1 MNQTAKH
8 IDTYLVFI
16 IEVDY
21 AMLTTSGCYACFAL
35 YDRTIIHNLFN
46 LRYVSK
52 TAVKT
57 IVMSEENLSSSENDG
72 RDVATL
78 SELFDKAFEQFN
90 NINKTD
96 EPTNSSKVQVLIV
109 NNYV

>member
-1 MNQTAKH
+1 MLVLRCTIVQSYITFLIFVTYQT
-8 IDTYLVFI
+8 
-16 IEVDY
+16 
-21 AMLTTSGCYACFAL
+21 
-35 YDRTIIHNLFN
+35 
-46 LRYVSK
+46 

-57 IVMSEENLSSSENDG
+57 IVMSEENLSSSENDV
-72 RDVATL
+72 RDAATL
-78 SELFDKAFEQFN
+78 SELFDKAFELFN